1 MSSGANVAEAAYDFW
16 NERWLDGQIGFHEGT
31 PNVLLETHI
40 ARLEARKAKARVLV
54 PLSGKSMDLR
64 WLAERGHQVVGVE
77 FVPTAVRDFFAE
89 WNVEPERLEIGGH
102 PAASANGVTLVCAD
116 ILGVP
121 PDALGTFDVVYD
133 RAALVALELQA
144 RAPYIEVCRKAL
156 AADGVVF
163 LVTFAYDQSRA
174 AGPPYSVDTALVH
187 QLYARETIELLET
200 RAAPTSKRLTA
211 AGVPSFDESAYL
223 IS

>member
-31 PNVLLETHI
+31 PNVLLEKHI
-40 ARLEARKAKARVLV
+40 ARLAARKAKARVLV

-133 RAALVALELQA
+133 RAALVALEPQA

-163 LVTFAYDQSRA
+163 LVTFAYDQSRVP
-174 AGPPYSVDTALVH
+174 GPPFSVDSAMVH
-187 QLYARETIELLET
+187 ELFGKATIELLET
-200 RAAPTSKRLTA
+200 RGAPTSKRLIE
-211 AGVPSFDESAYL
+211 AGVSAVEESVYL
-223 IS
+223 IT